1 MLFQLI
7 KYFFIMYFIII
18 IKPMKTIFYCSSFC
32 DCCYIVL

>member
-18 IKPMKTIFYCSSFC
+18 IKPMKTQLFNILMC
-32 DCCYIVL
+32 LLL